1 MGLPAALRCGS
12 GQSYRRGYADN
23 VIATAVC
30 GRKMYRGVM
39 QAVFNGNGGL
49 RGAGAW
55 RLHGKFWEF
64 LGIFERGMGAPLYTP
79 WVCLPVGG
87 GARRADVPQGY
98 ALLA

>member
-1 MGLPAALRCGS
+1 M
-12 GQSYRRGYADN
+12 
-23 VIATAVC
+23 ATVVC
-30 GRKMYRGVM
+30 RRKMYRGVM

-87 GARRADVPQGY
+87 GARRADVPQGKTKQNKTNS
-98 ALLA
+98 AARLVKSQPPRPRVSL